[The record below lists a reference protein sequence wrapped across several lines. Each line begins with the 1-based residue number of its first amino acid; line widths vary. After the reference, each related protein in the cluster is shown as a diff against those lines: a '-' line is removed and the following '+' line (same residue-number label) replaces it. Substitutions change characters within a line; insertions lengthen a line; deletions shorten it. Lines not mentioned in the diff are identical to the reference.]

1 MKEIHIKG
9 QNRPISHT
17 GTCIF
22 EMKMARKIPAM
33 DVSMY
38 ICTYPYKETMHCF
51 KVFVYTHPGWLFST
65 LLKQCG
71 DYGHVVG
78 VFGVR
83 QLVVNGVSQDHANVF
98 WVLLQQLSE
107 NQSQQKG
114 IGQYLL
120 MYMFYVYYKTCLR
133 WQLFLQMLGFAIKV
147 IYWYILVQ
155 IFIVFLAWSRKL
167 HLYILWSCLHL
178 YQLGIILK
186 FCLK

>member
-1 MKEIHIKG
+1 MWFFTSLYSSKLRGNSSFSSNLTQMKEIHIKG

-83 QLVVNGVSQDHANVF
+83 QLVVNGVSQDHANIF

-133 WQLFLQMLGFAIKV
+133 WQLFVANVRIRN
-147 IYWYILVQ
+147 
-155 IFIVFLAWSRKL
+155 S
-167 HLYILWSCLHL
+167 SD
-178 YQLGIILK
+178 
-186 FCLK
+186 